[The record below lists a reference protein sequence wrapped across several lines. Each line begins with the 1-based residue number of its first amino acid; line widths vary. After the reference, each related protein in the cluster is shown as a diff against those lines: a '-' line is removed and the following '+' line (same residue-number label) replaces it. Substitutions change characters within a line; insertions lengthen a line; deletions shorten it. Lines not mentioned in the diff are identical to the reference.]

1 MSKPTRLDRLRAIE
15 RALAKSEDQ
24 TAAIDAALEETRRE
38 LALERAAQKTL
49 TPRDIFAA
57 TQGAARQDAP
67 EASARALLALRD
79 LLASFLD
86 ATNTGCPESMKA
98 MSIDQTRLLNQLHLA
113 VGL

>member
-1 MSKPTRLDRLRAIE
+1 M
-15 RALAKSEDQ
+15 
-24 TAAIDAALEETRRE
+24 
-38 LALERAAQKTL
+38 
-49 TPRDIFAA
+49 TPREIFAA
-57 TQGAARQDAP
+57 TQEAARQSP
-67 EASARALLALRD
+67 PSAEGHALMAMRD